1 MSWRAKANCKGANVA
16 IFFSKRTSADGEC
29 ALALC
34 DSCTVRDECLQD
46 AMRTE
51 TIRVGIR
58 GGLTSYER
66 DILHRH
72 ES

>member
-1 MSWRAKANCKGANVA
+1 MSWRAKANCIGANVDM
-16 IFFSKRTSADGEC
+16 FFSKRTSDDGER

-34 DSCTVRDECLQD
+34 NSCTVKKECLQD

-66 DILHRH
+66 DVLHRY